1 MRFISLALAAL
12 PLPALADT
20 YSVSSAPTAVT
31 VYNGYAM
38 VTREVSVDVSAGTH
52 ELVFPDLPKWIEA
65 ASLRVNVAG
74 AQLGSTRLR
83 TDALPPQPD
92 ADSPAVIAAKEQ
104 IEKAELALRDLED
117 RVEDASLTAQAAESR
132 LAFLRGIAT
141 QKDLPAA
148 PEDLANIA
156 QMIEAQTLAARQA
169 LLASKRAAR
178 SINEDREDLVKAIKD
193 AHAALA
199 SLTPPAEPKALLALS
214 VAASEAGSV
223 TASISYPANASWE
236 PTYDVVLTRG
246 DAESV
251 TLRRAALIY
260 QRSGENWNDV
270 TLTLSTLAPTGQVLP
285 SELYPTLLQFSD
297 KQSLQKLGNA
307 RRGSI
312 SAEMAAAPAAMM
324 DMVEPTP
331 LPTPNFDGPGVT
343 YTLPNTL
350 TIAQNAEAARIEMD
364 ALSFDARVFARA
376 VPVRDQTAFMMA
388 EATNTSQEPLL
399 AASIAQIFVD
409 GSLIGRSSFAAVP
422 AGGEFVQS
430 FGPIED
436 LRLTHA
442 ILDQSE
448 GDRGLIKRS
457 NIQVQQVRMT
467 LENIGS
473 KTWDVEV
480 MASVP
485 YSEQEDLVIKSE
497 AKPAATLKDVDDRRG
512 LMQWDLSLAANATQ
526 EIIID
531 QDIRW
536 PDGNVLH

>member
-83 TDALPPQPD
+83 TDSLPPQPD

-409 GSLIGRSSFAAVP
+409 GSLIGRSSFASVP